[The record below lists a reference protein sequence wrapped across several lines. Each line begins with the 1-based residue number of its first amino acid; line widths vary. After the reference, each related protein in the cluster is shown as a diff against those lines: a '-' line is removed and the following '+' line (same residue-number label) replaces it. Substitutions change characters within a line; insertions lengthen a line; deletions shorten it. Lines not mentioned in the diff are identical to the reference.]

1 MSKRKSRAKKNKT
14 TNSLLS
20 LVIVLFIILIG
31 VMSVYFYIVKDEPVF
46 EFLGQYLTTKD
57 GAGAIRNKRETSSK
71 PYNLT
76 NNQKYAIDLVG
87 KDNINVL
94 IIGTDQVAGNHD
106 TLMIASIDDVSNEVK
121 LINLPRDIYIDYSDK
136 VKSELKNI
144 WPAYSKSKGIFKI
157 NACHIIGKRLNYED
171 GKGRFNNS
179 EYDFVADV
187 FEEVFNIYIDD
198 YVYIKPS
205 SFRKVVDYFGGVQ
218 IDVPYLMKYNDPTQ
232 KLEINIKKGIQT
244 LKGKDAEGFV
254 RYRQG
259 TDENGKHKSI
269 GDIERKN
276 NQVTFAKAFIK
287 QHLNLKNLGKF
298 ITIFNELNEYIDSS
312 VEETKKAGEYGKLA
326 EVLYRNNL
334 SIISENIECKDSKI
348 DGIYYLKIKQK

>member
-1 MSKRKSRAKKNKT
+1 MNKKNKKT
-14 TNSLLS
+14 SNSLLT
-20 LVIVLFIILIG
+20 LVIILFIILIG
-31 VMSVYFYIVKDEPVF
+31 VMGVYFYMVKDAPVLDF
-46 EFLGQYLTTKD
+46 IGQFLTTKD
-57 GAGAIRNKRETSSK
+57 GAEAIRNKREPSSK

-76 NNQKYAIDLVG
+76 NNQKYIKDLAG
-87 KDNINVL
+87 KDSINVL

-106 TLMIASIDDVSNEVK
+106 TLMLASIDDATSEVK

-136 VKSELKNI
+136 VKSELKKV
-144 WPAYSKSKGIFKI
+144 WPSYAKSKGLYKI
-157 NACHIIGKRLNYED
+157 NASHVIGQRINYKD

-187 FEEVFNIYIDD
+187 IEEVFNIYIDD
-198 YVYIKPS
+198 YVYIKPA
-205 SFRKVVDYFGGVQ
+205 SFRKVVDYFGGVY
-218 IDVPYLMKYNDPTQ
+218 IDVPYLMKYSDPTQ
-232 KLEINIKKGIQT
+232 NLEINIPKGPKL

-259 TDENGKHKSI
+259 VNEKGKYKSI

-276 NQVTFAKAFIK
+276 NQVTFTKAFID
-287 QHLNLKNLGKF
+287 QHLSLKNLGKF
-298 ITIFNELNEYIDSS
+298 IKIFNDLYEYVDSS

-326 EVLYRNNL
+326 EVLYRNKLTIN
-334 SIISENIECKDSKI
+334 SENIECKDANI